1 MGGSFIKGLLEKVE
15 DGRLSRREFMRATGG
30 LLGVSVAA
38 SLLDTVGGI
47 GTTPAAQAAPVKQAG
62 EVRPE
67 DWDRMLFYD
76 CTPFKKDP
84 PWKIANLSQGPT
96 NSWALMLDGHT
107 EYAVQEKYKG
117 LFSDY
122 FYADGQ
128 GNAAVQVSAME
139 SLLAQKPD
147 VIIATPLGAALKGP
161 LERAWDMG
169 IPVIQMQMPYLT
181 DKYLSYING
190 DNYINGYTLGKWLAE
205 RIGGT
210 GKVVLSS
217 GIAGVDTAEQR
228 LQGARDA
235 LALYPDIEEL
245 AQAYHNWSVSE
256 AKKGFEAWVAAYPEI
271 DGIWADS
278 GFAAMAAMEALT
290 EAGREIPPVTGD
302 MFNGFLRGCDQ
313 YKADFYA
320 YGYTMA
326 TGLLMVDMAV
336 AALMGEIVPR
346 YQYVDQLEFGT
357 DELAKHYKPDMADDF
372 VVDYRYPWSWVEKQF
387 NK

>member
-1 MGGSFIKGLLEKVE
+1 MGGSFIKDLLGKVE

-38 SLLDTVGGI
+38 SLLDTVGGV
-47 GTTPAAQAAPVKQAG
+47 GATPTAQAAPLKQAG

-107 EYAVQEKYKG
+107 EYAVQEKYKD

-128 GNAAVQVSAME
+128 ANAAVQVAAME

-147 VIIATPLGAALKGP
+147 VIIATPMGAALKAP

-190 DNYINGYTLGKWLAE
+190 DNYINGYTLAKWLAE
-205 RIGGT
+205 RIGGK

-217 GIAGVDTAEQR
+217 GVAGVDTAEQR

-235 LALYPDIEEL
+235 FALYPDIEEL

-278 GFAAMAAMEALT
+278 GFASMAAMEALT

-302 MFNGFLRGCDQ
+302 MFNGFLRGADQ

-336 AALMGEIVPR
+336 AALMGEVVPR
-346 YQYVDQLEFGT
+346 VPVRAPARVWDG
-357 DELAKHYKPDMADDF
+357 
-372 VVDYRYPWSWVEKQF
+372 
-387 NK
+387 